1 MTCAT
6 SPLQSDQADNWEHRL
21 SDIPALRRALDQRL
35 LALETDR
42 LSWFQHWRDLAR
54 HIQPRLGR
62 FLVTPN
68 QGDRGSA
75 KNQAIIDSTATTA
88 AVRFGSG
95 LMAGMTS
102 PSRQWFRLSINNQQ
116 LADKTSVKLW
126 LAEVQKRM
134 ERVFSES
141 NLYRSLGH
149 LYEDLGIFGTSSMII
164 YHDIND
170 VIRCYPLSVGE
181 YCLAMDHR
189 FECNTLYRKFMM
201 TVNQVVEKFGIDNV
215 SATIESLYSNNNKDK
230 ELIICHAI
238 EPNNDDIGGWFD
250 KKIFPYR
257 EIYWEF
263 GSSNN
268 KILDLKGFEECP
280 LCAPR
285 WSVSC
290 NDAYG
295 RSPGMD
301 ALGDIRQLQV
311 QQKRKAQAIDKVVNP
326 PMIADALLKN
336 EPATLLPG
344 GVTYIPSGISG
355 VGFRPVYEVRPDIS
369 AISADIGQCQQRIKS
384 AFFEDLFMMIS
395 DLDTVR
401 TATEIEERKQE
412 KLLMLG
418 PAVERI
424 QNELLTVVIN
434 RTFGIMMR
442 CGLLPQ
448 PPHEVKNNCFTIDY
462 ISPFAIAQQAAST
475 APIERLAEFVGR
487 IAAIKPDV
495 LDKIN
500 FDETITEYADA
511 LGCSPK
517 LLLQSDQVVQLREAR
532 ARVQQQQSTLQTGLS
547 MAHGM
552 ASLAKAGIGTSRQG
566 IVR

>member
-1 MTCAT
+1 MTRAT
-6 SPLQSDQADNWEHRL
+6 PSFQNNPSDSWQHRL
-21 SDIPALRRALDQRL
+21 GDIAALRQALDQRL

-42 LSWFQHWRDLAR
+42 LSWFQHWRDLAK

-62 FLVTPN
+62 FLMTPN

-88 AVRFGSG
+88 SARFGSG

-102 PSRQWFRLSINNQQ
+102 PSRQWFRLSINDQQ
-116 LADKTSVKLW
+116 IADKTSVKLW
-126 LAEVQKRM
+126 LSEVQKRM

-164 YHDIND
+164 YQDYNDI
-170 VIRCYPLSVGE
+170 IRCYPLSVGE
-181 YCLAMDHR
+181 YCLATDYR

-201 TVNQVVEKFGIDNV
+201 TVNQLVEKFGISNV
-215 SATIESLYSNNNKDK
+215 STTAKSLYFNNNRDK

-238 EPNNDDIGGWFD
+238 EPNNDDIAGWFG
-250 KKIFPYR
+250 KKTFPYR

-263 GSSNN
+263 GSSNEV
-268 KILDLKGFEECP
+268 ILDLKGFEECP

-285 WSVSC
+285 WSVSG

-301 ALGDIRQLQV
+301 SLGDIRQLQV

-344 GVTYIPSGISG
+344 GVTYVPSGLSG
-355 VGFRPVYEVRPDIS
+355 VGFRPVYEVRPDIA
-369 AISADIGQCQQRIKS
+369 AISADIGQCQQRIKT

-418 PAVERI
+418 PAIERI
-424 QNELLTVVIN
+424 QNELLTIVIN
-434 RTFGIMMR
+434 RTFGVMMR
-442 CGLLPQ
+442 GGLLPN
-448 PPHEVKNNCFTIDY
+448 PPSYIKNNCLTISY
-462 ISPFAIAQQAAST
+462 ISPFAIAQQASST
-475 APIERLAEFVGR
+475 APLERLATFVAS
-487 IAAIKPDV
+487 IATSKPEV

-517 LLLQSDQVVQLREAR
+517 LLLQNDQVALLREAR
-532 ARVQQQQSTLQTGLS
+532 ARSQQQQSTLQTGLS
-547 MAHGM
+547 VAHGM
-552 ASLAKAGIGTSRQG
+552 ATLAKAGIGISRP
-566 IVR
+566 